1 MEHMSTRKI
10 RIKLCKRELNLP
22 PEFIGDLTVIAEVTE
37 SKDLYKNLSTNPCIE
52 DWDFVDEVKEEEAEV
67 EVEDL
72 PEEKKIKEK
81 QDMNF
86 PLTLSERLA
95 DIIIE
100 DLGVMDY
107 NTLSTLLETILVV
120 GYKSPEFKFDTLL
133 FRGPIKNKYSEVATQ
148 PISSEH
154 ALCKMVL
161 LSYYN
166 EVNYREA
173 LIDVINKIE
182 PLWKEKKIRDYPTL
196 ASLTYKL
203 FKKYGKEKD

>member
-22 PEFIGDLTVIAEVTE
+22 LEFIGDLTVITEVTE

-52 DWDFVDEVKEEEAEV
+52 DWDFVEEVKEE

-72 PEEKKIKEK
+72 PEEKKIEEK
-81 QDMNF
+81 KDMTL

-95 DIIIE
+95 DIIIG

-107 NTLSTLLETILVV
+107 NALSTLLETILIV
-120 GYKSPEFKFDTLL
+120 GYKSPEFKFDTFL
-133 FRGPIKNKYSEVATQ
+133 FQEPIKNKYSDVATQ

-161 LSYYN
+161 MSYYN
-166 EVNYREA
+166 GVNYREA

-182 PLWKEKKIRDYPTL
+182 PLWKEKKIKDYPTL

>member
-22 PEFIGDLTVIAEVTE
+22 PEFIGDLTVITEVIE

-52 DWDFVDEVKEEEAEV
+52 DWDFVDEVKEEE
-67 EVEDL
+67 VEDL
-72 PEEKKIKEK
+72 PEEKIEEK
-81 QDMNF
+81 KDMNL

-120 GYKSPEFKFDTLL
+120 GYKSPEFKFDTPL

-161 LSYYN
+161 ISYYN
-166 EVNYREA
+166 GVNYREA

>member
-1 MEHMSTRKI
+1 MSTRKI

-22 PEFIGDLTVIAEVTE
+22 LEFIGDLTVITEVTE

-52 DWDFVDEVKEEEAEV
+52 DWDFVEEVKEEEV
-67 EVEDL
+67 ENL
-72 PEEKKIKEK
+72 PEEKKIEEK
-81 QDMNF
+81 KDMTL
-86 PLTLSERLA
+86 PLTLSEQLA

-107 NTLSTLLETILVV
+107 NALSTLLETILVV
-120 GYKSPEFKFDTLL
+120 GYKSPEFKFDTFL

-166 EVNYREA
+166 GVNYREA

-182 PLWKEKKIRDYPTL
+182 SLWKEKKIKDYPTL

>member
-22 PEFIGDLTVIAEVTE
+22 LEFIGDLTVITEVTE

-52 DWDFVDEVKEEEAEV
+52 DWDFVEEVKEE

-72 PEEKKIKEK
+72 PEKKIEEKKDITL
-81 QDMNF
+81 

-107 NTLSTLLETILVV
+107 NALSTLLETILVV
-120 GYKSPEFKFDTLL
+120 GYKSPEFKFDTFL
-133 FRGPIKNKYSEVATQ
+133 FQGPIKNKYSDVATQ

-166 EVNYREA
+166 GVNYREA

-182 PLWKEKKIRDYPTL
+182 PLWKEKKIKDYPTL

>member
-1 MEHMSTRKI
+1 MSTRKI

-22 PEFIGDLTVIAEVTE
+22 LEFIGDLTVITEVTE

-52 DWDFVDEVKEEEAEV
+52 DWDFVEEVKEEEV
-67 EVEDL
+67 ENL
-72 PEEKKIKEK
+72 PEEKKIEEK
-81 QDMNF
+81 KDMTL

-107 NTLSTLLETILVV
+107 NALSTLLETILVV
-120 GYKSPEFKFDTLL
+120 GYKSPEFKFDTFL
-133 FRGPIKNKYSEVATQ
+133 FQEPIKNKYSDVATQ

-166 EVNYREA
+166 GVNYREA

-182 PLWKEKKIRDYPTL
+182 PLWKEKKIKDYPTL